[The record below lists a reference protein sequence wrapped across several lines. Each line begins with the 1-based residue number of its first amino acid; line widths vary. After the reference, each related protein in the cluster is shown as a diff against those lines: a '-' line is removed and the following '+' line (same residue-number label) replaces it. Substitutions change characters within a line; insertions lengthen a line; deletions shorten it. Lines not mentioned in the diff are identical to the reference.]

1 MGMWN
6 LLILLAC
13 GGPTV
18 NPAEPQRLRD
28 ALGLGVIPRA
38 PLAPIEGAAT
48 VVEGLRVIPVSLQL
62 YPGLRVSA
70 ALWLP
75 PGDGPFDAALVA
87 HGHFGEGKTAGESQA
102 PAFALARA
110 GYAALAI
117 DTLGVEEGDL
127 PGRRVH
133 FEGGA
138 HNRAL
143 LVAGGSSAMAT
154 QLEGLQAGVQYLQ
167 SRGDVDQIVVVGA
180 SGGAVQAHYLSVLD
194 PTIVG
199 AVLAAY
205 VPTPREARA
214 GGCACDAVPGWPGP
228 DPSLTAALSQPSL
241 WLTELDQAAPAGL
254 PRRAEHEVLVGPH
267 SYTEPMI
274 AETLAFLGELLDGA
288 GSADLN
294 QLPNLP
300 AEALR
305 SADVGPAALA
315 DVLQPAHPPRWR
327 PDPDL
332 DTPYTLTC
340 DGAGPVVIAAGA
352 RDDELRV
359 LVQAGLKVCALAV
372 SFDEVDQEAGL
383 ITQRPYVDRFAGA
396 LLSAARRERAG
407 ALYVTRAWGVAA
419 EGAGLPY
426 ALREPLT
433 RPQDLDPTQDPP
445 WVHAPGWWW
454 PPPTYPG
461 AILTGDDPAALA
473 AALTAA
479 LTAPRT
485 GQL

>member
-1 MGMWN
+1 MWN

-18 NPAEPQRLRD
+18 NPADPQRLRA

-48 VVEGLRVIPVSLQL
+48 VVDGVRVIPVSLQL
-62 YPGLRVSA
+62 YAGLRVSA

-75 PGDGPFDAALVA
+75 PGEGPFDAALVA

-110 GYAALAI
+110 GYAALAV

-127 PGRRVH
+127 PGRRIH

-143 LVAGGSSAMAT
+143 LAAGGSSAMAT
-154 QLEGLQAGVQYLQ
+154 QLDGLQAGIEYLKG
-167 SRGDVDQIVVVGA
+167 RGDVDQLVVIGA
-180 SGGAVQAHYLSVLD
+180 SGGAVQAHYLSILSD
-194 PTIVG
+194 DIVG

-214 GGCACDAVPGWPGP
+214 GGCACDGLPGWPGP
-228 DPSLTAALSQPSL
+228 DPSLTAALTKPSL
-241 WLTELDQAAPAGL
+241 WLTELEQPAPAGL

-267 SYTEPMI
+267 SYTTPMI
-274 AETLAFLGELLDGA
+274 AETLAFMGA
-288 GSADLN
+288 LHGGQRDADLDA
-294 QLPNLP
+294 LPNLP

-305 SADVGPAALA
+305 SPDVGPAALM
-315 DVLQPAHPPRWR
+315 DVLQPAHPPRWL
-327 PDPDL
+327 PNPDL
-332 DTPYTLTC
+332 DAPYTLTC

-352 RDDELRV
+352 REDELRA
-359 LVQAGLKVCALAV
+359 LVEAGLKACALTVTA
-372 SFDEVDQEAGL
+372 DEVDQEAGL

-396 LLSAARRERAG
+396 LLSAARRERAE

-426 ALREPLT
+426 VLREPLT
-433 RPQDLDPTQDPP
+433 RPHELDPAQDPP

-454 PPPTYPG
+454 PTPTYPG
-461 AILTGDDPAALA
+461 AILTGDDPAALV
-473 AALTAA
+473 AALVTR
-479 LTAPRT
+479 RT

>member
-1 MGMWN
+1 MWN

-18 NPAEPQRLRD
+18 SPADPQRLRD

-48 VVEGLRVIPVSLQL
+48 VVDGVRVIPVSLQL
-62 YPGLRVSA
+62 YAGLRVSA

-75 PGDGPFDAALVA
+75 PGEGPFDAALVA

-110 GYAALAI
+110 GYAALAV

-127 PGRRVH
+127 PGRQLH

-143 LVAGGSSAMAT
+143 LVAAGTSAMAT
-154 QLEGLQAGVQYLQ
+154 QIEGLQAGIQYLKG
-167 SRGDVDQIVVVGA
+167 RGDIDQLVVIGA

-194 PTIVG
+194 DSIVG

-205 VPTPREARA
+205 VPTPREARV
-214 GGCACDAVPGWPGP
+214 GGCACDGVPGWPGP
-228 DPSLTAALSQPSL
+228 DPSLTAALTQPSL
-241 WLTELDQAAPAGL
+241 WLTELDQPEPEGL
-254 PRRAEHEVLVGPH
+254 PRRAAHEVSIGPH

-274 AETLAFLGELLDGA
+274 AETLAFLGALLGGED
-288 GSADLN
+288 SADLKTLP
-294 QLPNLP
+294 QLSS
-300 AEALR
+300 EALR
-305 SADVGPAALA
+305 SADVGPASLA
-315 DVLQPAHPPRWR
+315 NVLQPMMPPRWT
-327 PDPDL
+327 PNPDL
-332 DTPYTLTC
+332 DAPTTVIC
-340 DGAGPVVIAAGA
+340 DGVGPVVIAAGA
-352 RDDELRV
+352 RDDELQA
-359 LVQAGLKVCALAV
+359 LVQAGLKVCALTV
-372 SFDEVDQEAGL
+372 TFDEVDQEAGL
-383 ITQRPYVDRFAGA
+383 IMKRPYVDRFAGA
-396 LLSAARRERAG
+396 LLSAARRERAE

-426 ALREPLT
+426 VLREPLT
-433 RPQDLDPTQDPP
+433 RPHDVDPAQDPP

-454 PPPTYPG
+454 PAPTYPN
-461 AILTGDDPAALA
+461 ALMTSDDPVALA
-473 AALTAA
+473 AALAA
-479 LTAPRT
+479 RRT

>member
-1 MGMWN
+1 MWN

-18 NPAEPQRLRD
+18 QPADPQRLHA

-48 VVEGLRVIPVSLQL
+48 VLEGVRVIPVSLQL

-110 GYAALAI
+110 GYAALAV

-127 PGRRVH
+127 PGRRLH

-143 LVAGGSSAMAT
+143 LVAGGTSAMAT
-154 QLEGLQAGVQYLQ
+154 QIEGLQAGIQYLKG
-167 SRGDVDQIVVVGA
+167 RGDIDQLVVIGA

-194 PTIVG
+194 DSIVG

-214 GGCACDAVPGWPGP
+214 GGCACDGVPGWPGP
-228 DPSLTAALSQPSL
+228 DPSLTASLTQPSL
-241 WLTELDQAAPAGL
+241 WLTELDQPAPEGL
-254 PRRAEHEVLVGPH
+254 PRRAAFEVLVGPH
-267 SYTEPMI
+267 SFTEPMI
-274 AETLAFLGELLDGA
+274 AETLAFMGALFGGED
-288 GSADLN
+288 SANLT
-294 QLPNLP
+294 QLPLLST
-300 AEALR
+300 EALR
-305 SADVGPAALA
+305 SADVGPASLV
-315 DVLQPAHPPRWR
+315 DVLQPTSPPRWA
-327 PDPDL
+327 PKPDL
-332 DTPYTLTC
+332 DAPYTLSC
-340 DGAGPVVIAAGA
+340 EGAGTVVIAAGA
-352 RDDELRV
+352 REDEL
-359 LVQAGLKVCALAV
+359 LALAQAGLKVCALTV
-372 SFDEVDQEAGL
+372 TFDEVDQEAGL
-383 ITQRPYVDRFAGA
+383 ITGRPYVDRFAGA
-396 LLSAARRERAG
+396 LLSAARRERAEL
-407 ALYVTRAWGVAA
+407 LYVTRAWGVAA

-426 ALREPLT
+426 VLRGPLT
-433 RPQDLDPTQDPP
+433 RPQDVDPAQDPP

-454 PPPTYPG
+454 PTPTYPG
-461 AILTGDDPAALA
+461 AILTGDDPAALTM
-473 AALTAA
+473 ALVSR
-479 LTAPRT
+479 RT

>member
-1 MGMWN
+1 MWN

-18 NPAEPQRLRD
+18 HPADPERLRA

-38 PLAPIEGAAT
+38 ALAPIEGAAT
-48 VVEGLRVIPVSLQL
+48 VVEGVRVIPVSLQL
-62 YPGLRVSA
+62 YAGLRVSA

-110 GYAALAI
+110 GYAALAV

-127 PGRRVH
+127 PGRRLH

-143 LVAGGSSAMAT
+143 LVAGGTSAMAT
-154 QLEGLQAGVQYLQ
+154 QIEGLQAGVQYLKG
-167 SRGDVDQIVVVGA
+167 RGDIHQIVVIGA

-194 PTIVG
+194 QNIVG

-214 GGCACDAVPGWPGP
+214 GGCACDGVPGWPGP
-228 DPSLTAALSQPSL
+228 DPSLTAALTQPSL
-241 WLTELDQAAPAGL
+241 WLTELDQPEPEGL

-267 SYTEPMI
+267 SFTEPMI
-274 AETLAFLGELLDGA
+274 AETLAFLGALLSGEDA
-288 GSADLN
+288 VDLR
-294 QLPNLP
+294 QLPQLP

-305 SADVGPAALA
+305 SADVGPASLA
-315 DVLQPAHPPRWR
+315 DVLQPTSPPRWA
-327 PDPDL
+327 PQPDL
-332 DTPYTLTC
+332 DAPYTVTC
-340 DGAGPVVIAAGA
+340 EGAGPVVLAAGA
-352 RDDELRV
+352 RAEELQA
-359 LVQAGLKVCALAV
+359 LVQAGLKVCALTV
-372 SFDEVDQEAGL
+372 TSDEVDQEAGL

-396 LLSAARRERAG
+396 LLGAARRERAE

-426 ALREPLT
+426 VLREPLT
-433 RPQDLDPTQDPP
+433 RPQAVDPAQDPP

-454 PPPTYPG
+454 PTPTYPG
-461 AILTGDDPAALA
+461 AILTGDDPAALT

-479 LTAPRT
+479 IAGRRT